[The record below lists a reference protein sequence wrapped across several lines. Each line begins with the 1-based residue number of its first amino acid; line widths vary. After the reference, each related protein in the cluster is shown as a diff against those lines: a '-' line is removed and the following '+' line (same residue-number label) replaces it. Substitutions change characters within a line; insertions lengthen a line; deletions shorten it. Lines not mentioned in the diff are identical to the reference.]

1 VERLDLQQQPLAGI
15 SFVIPCY
22 RESPEVLQRTIHG
35 IRAGMR
41 KCPGLPYELIVVDD
55 GSGRNLYTTVEGVD
69 HLIVHPVNRGY
80 GGSLKTGIAAA
91 CFPWIAIT
99 DADDTY
105 PNEEFPR
112 LIEQAGTYQMVIG
125 ARPWGSISPIRRMP
139 KRLIT
144 KLAAAIAGRNIPDL
158 NSGMRVFH
166 RCIYEQRRNV
176 FPDAFSFSSTLTM
189 VSLTQHFNT
198 VFVPITYG
206 KRTGTSKIRPFR
218 DTTRFTI
225 QILRLSLYFRPLRFF
240 LPLSAVLVLLAVI
253 RGIRDVYVS
262 NQFGGLCLVLFF
274 MSFQVFFFGL
284 IAEIIN
290 KKD

>member
-1 VERLDLQQQPLAGI
+1 MPSQPTSPTASLGI

-22 RESPEVLQRTIHG
+22 KESNEVLQRTITG
-35 IRAGMR
+35 IQTGMQQH
-41 KCPGLPYELIVVDD
+41 PDIHFEIIVIDD
-55 GSGRNLYTTVEGVD
+55 GSGNDQYSTVKVD
-69 HLIVHPVNRGY
+69 RLIVHPVNRGY

-91 CFPWIAIT
+91 QYPWIAIT

-105 PNEEFPR
+105 PNDEFHR
-112 LIEQAGTYQMVIG
+112 LFDKTPIYQMVIG
-125 ARPWGSISPIRRMP
+125 ARPWGSISPIRRLP
-139 KRLIT
+139 KRFIT
-144 KLAAAIAGRNIPDL
+144 RLASFIAGKPIPDL

-166 RCIYEQRRNV
+166 REIYESRRKV

-189 VSLTQHFNT
+189 VALTQHFNT
-198 VFVPITYG
+198 TFVPITYG
-206 KRTGTSKIRPFR
+206 KRTGKSKIRPFR
-218 DTTRFTI
+218 DTTRFTL
-225 QILRLSLYFRPLRFF
+225 QILRLALYFQPLRFF
-240 LPLSAVLVLLAVI
+240 IPLSIIFFVFAAV
-253 RGIRDVYVS
+253 RGTRDVYVS